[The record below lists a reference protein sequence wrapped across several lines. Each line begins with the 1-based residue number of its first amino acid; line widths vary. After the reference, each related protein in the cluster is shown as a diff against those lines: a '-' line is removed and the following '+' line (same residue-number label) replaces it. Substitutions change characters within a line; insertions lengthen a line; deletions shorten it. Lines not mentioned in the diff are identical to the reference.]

1 MKTLIPFL
9 WAILLCTALFSQSEI
24 CDINLLNGTRI
35 AAFANGESVEL
46 SFDYATDQD
55 GGVRIFARPF
65 TNGSLT
71 SAYAASGSP
80 LFTGSGMGTANF
92 TITSGEVT
100 VDEIRFQILNA
111 DQSELLKEF
120 WIPVQYHFG
129 DVGVHDFTF
138 STDQSLGS
146 FLIGEQVDIGFE
158 YDASSIGE
166 GVRIF
171 IRPFTDGSLTPGYGA
186 SGSPIF
192 TGTGTQVVNFRINS
206 GTNVRVD
213 SLRITIA
220 NPDQSTTLQTFFIP
234 VNWYW
239 STVKITD
246 FDYGANN
253 FFANGDDFNI
263 SYNYETTEASGVRIF
278 PRPISNS
285 NLTPGYGACGS
296 SAYTGS
302 GTTSCNFT
310 INEGNQRVDHIRF
323 RAVNPDQTTTLLELF
338 LPVDLYFG
346 SFRVASLRT
355 CPPSPA
361 RLAVDEHIN
370 FHYELTNEESSAARA
385 FTRPFTEGSRSSGYA
400 ASGSPA
406 YPVGTTEASEFYTL
420 RVPGHVDQSRLSI
433 TNGDQSQDWA
443 AFFYAV
449 DYNFGSSAVTSTK
462 PSLEA
467 PQFLSWK
474 LAPNPVREKAIFSIS
489 ILQSHQL
496 QIRLVDY
503 HGRIIRNLTQRATVA
518 GDQLNFDLDV
528 RAWGLS
534 SGIYFLQV
542 QSENYSVVEPLIVQ
556 Q

>member
-1 MKTLIPFL
+1 MKTLIPIL
-9 WAILLCTALFSQSEI
+9 WGILLCTALFSQSEI
-24 CDINLLNGTRI
+24 CDINLLSGTRI
-35 AAFANGESVEL
+35 ASFANGEQVEL
-46 SFDYATDQD
+46 SFDYSTDQ
-55 GGVRIFARPF
+55 GSGIRIFARPF

-71 SAYAASGSP
+71 NSYAASGSP
-80 LFTGSGMGTANF
+80 LYTGSGMGTANF
-92 TITSGEVT
+92 TISSGEIT

-138 STDQSLGS
+138 SEDQNLGS
-146 FLIGEQVDIGFE
+146 FLIGEQVDINFE

-171 IRPFTDGSLTPGYGA
+171 IRPFTDGGLTPGYSA
-186 SGSPIF
+186 SGSPVF
-192 TGTGTQVVNFRINS
+192 TGTGTQITNFRINS

-213 SLRITIA
+213 VLRVTVV
-220 NPDQSTTLQTFFIP
+220 NPDQTTTFQTFFIP

-253 FFANGDDFNI
+253 FFANGDNFNI
-263 SYNYETTEASGVRIF
+263 SYNYETTETNGVRIF
-278 PRPISNS
+278 PRPITNS

-302 GTTSCNFT
+302 GSTSCNFT
-310 INEGNQRVDHIRF
+310 INAGNQRVDHIRF
-323 RAVNPDQTTTLLELF
+323 RALTPDQTTTLLEFF

-346 SFRVASLRT
+346 SFRVANLRT

-361 RLAVDEHIN
+361 RLMLDEDVR
-370 FHYELTNEESSAARA
+370 FYYDLTNRESNSARL
-385 FTRPFTEGSRSSGYA
+385 FVRPFTEGSLSGGYA
-400 ASGSPA
+400 ASGSPT
-406 YPVGTTEASEFYTL
+406 YPVGTTEASDFYTL
-420 RVPGHVDQSRLSI
+420 RAPGYVDQTRLAI
-433 TNGDQSQDWA
+433 TNQNQSQDWA

-449 DYNFGSSAVTSTK
+449 DYDFSGSVTSIE

-467 PQFLSWK
+467 TQFLSWK

-489 ILQSHQL
+489 IIKSHQL

-503 HGRIIRNLTQRATVA
+503 HGRIVRNLGQRAAVA

-528 RAWGLS
+528 KAWGLS

-542 QSENYSVVEPLIVQ
+542 QAERYSVVEPLVVQ
-556 Q
+556 R

>member
-1 MKTLIPFL
+1 MKTLIPIL
-9 WAILLCTALFSQSEI
+9 WAILQFTALFSQSEI
-24 CDINLLNGTRI
+24 CAINLLNGTRI
-35 AAFANGESVEL
+35 ASFANGESVEL
-46 SFDYATDQD
+46 SFEYSTDED
-55 GGVRIFARPF
+55 SGVRIFARPF

-80 LFTGSGMGTANF
+80 VYTGTGMATANF
-92 TITSGEVT
+92 TISSGSVT
-100 VDEIRFQILNA
+100 VDEIRFQIFNT

-120 WIPVQYHFG
+120 WVPVQYHFG

-138 STDQSLGS
+138 SEDQNLGS

-158 YDASSIGE
+158 YDASNIGE

-171 IRPFTDGSLTPGYGA
+171 IRPFTDGNLTPGYGA
-186 SGSPIF
+186 SGSPVF
-192 TGTGTQVVNFRINS
+192 TGTGSQLVNFSINS
-206 GTNVRVD
+206 GINVRVD
-213 SLRITIA
+213 ALRVA
-220 NPDQSTTLQTFFIP
+220 VVSPDQNTTFQTFFVP

-246 FDYGANN
+246 FNYGANN
-253 FFANGDDFNI
+253 FFANGNNFNI
-263 SYNYETTEASGVRIF
+263 SYNYETTEANGVRIF
-278 PRPISNS
+278 PRPITNS

-296 SAYTGS
+296 ALNTGN
-302 GTTSCNFT
+302 GTLSCGFT

-323 RAVNPDQTTTLLELF
+323 RALNPDQTTTLLELF

-346 SFRVASLRT
+346 SFRVANLRT

-361 RLAVDEHIN
+361 RLMPDEHVN
-370 FHYELTNEESSAARA
+370 FHYDLTNAESSSARA
-385 FTRPFTEGSRSSGYA
+385 FTRPFTEGSLSSGYA

-406 YPVGTTEASEFYTL
+406 YPVGSTEVSEFYTL
-420 RVPGHVDQSRLSI
+420 RVPGQVDQSRLSI
-433 TNGDQSQDWA
+433 TNADQSQDWA

-449 DYNFGSSAVTSTK
+449 DYNFSGAVTSIE
-462 PSLEA
+462 PSLKA
-467 PQFLSWK
+467 PEFLSWK
-474 LAPNPVREKAIFSIS
+474 LAPNPVREKAVFSIS

-496 QIRLVDY
+496 QIRLIDY
-503 HGRIIRNLTQRATVA
+503 HGRIVRNLTQRATLA

-542 QSENYSVVEPLIVQ
+542 QAESYSVVEPLVVQ